1 MKKNGEK
8 YDYRRHEF
16 DQTENVQLHSNAK
29 PAGFFRDL
37 ISVWDYN
44 GKKVPVPAR
53 WHPNSVIKRIVQHK
67 QIRAV
72 YGHCNDRSE
81 WIWKNDFDQKTRTPD
96 THDGRGVCS
105 EMVQWA

>member
-1 MKKNGEK
+1 MAQEPPQEEPVIGLKKNGEK

-37 ISVWDYN
+37 ISVWNYN

-53 WHPNSVIKRIVQHK
+53 WHPNSVICLLYTSPSPR
-67 QIRAV
+67 
-72 YGHCNDRSE
+72 DS
-81 WIWKNDFDQKTRTPD
+81 
-96 THDGRGVCS
+96 
-105 EMVQWA
+105 